1 MAYATVADVQERL
14 AWTMSED
21 QENICSV
28 LLDDA
33 AVLIDAAALNASDE
47 AKKVV
52 SCRMVIRALGDGG
65 DAGGVPMG
73 ATQGSMSALGYS
85 QSWTIGSGGATVE
98 DVALMKKAAGANVKV
113 KASGGI
119 RDYAT
124 AKAMIEAGA
133 DRIGASA
140 GVSIVKEEQEAVK

>member
-1 MAYATVADVQERL
+1 MAYATVADVQDRL

-21 QENICSV
+21 QENTCTV

-47 AKKVV
+47 AKKIV

-85 QSWTIGSGGATVE
+85 QSWTIGSGGATGELYLGKTDRQILGLGNQIGSYSPVQE
-98 DVALMKKAAGANVKV
+98 LVPEAL
-113 KASGGI
+113 
-119 RDYAT
+119 T
-124 AKAMIEAGA
+124 
-133 DRIGASA
+133 
-140 GVSIVKEEQEAVK
+140 

>member
-1 MAYATVADVQERL
+1 MAYATVADVQDRL

-21 QENICSV
+21 QEDTCSV

-85 QSWTIGSGGATVE
+85 QSWTIGSGGATGELYLGKTDRQILGLGNQIGSYSPVQE
-98 DVALMKKAAGANVKV
+98 LVPE
-113 KASGGI
+113 
-119 RDYAT
+119 AT
-124 AKAMIEAGA
+124 T
-133 DRIGASA
+133 
-140 GVSIVKEEQEAVK
+140 